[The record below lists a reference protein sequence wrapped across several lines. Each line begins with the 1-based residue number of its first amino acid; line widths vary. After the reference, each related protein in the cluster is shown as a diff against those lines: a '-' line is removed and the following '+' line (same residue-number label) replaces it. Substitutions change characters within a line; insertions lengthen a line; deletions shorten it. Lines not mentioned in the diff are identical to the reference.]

1 MFIEDLRDRYIIARW
16 SYLIGEPILGDVEY
30 DYLDK
35 EFKRL
40 YPNDEYSKRHYPFDN
55 CPTELLQKYNL
66 SNLIVN
72 TVMGYAA
79 ESIYSINN
87 EPEFRSVFSSLNK
100 KSRLSFK
107 IDGWNMRASYYN
119 GHLVKLETRG
129 RGGNNLDTT
138 MCAKLVP
145 QKIPEKRRVAVTG
158 ECNIPNSLWGEFKAL
173 TGNNDQRSS
182 VRTAFVNNMVNY
194 LAFLAFNV
202 TIEGVQ
208 EEFDHYDKLKE
219 WGFKTPTF
227 RWVESYQQLVTL
239 IKVMSALNKS
249 YDYLTDGLVIENSD
263 YQYAIRLGA
272 WEEHSMWSYVT
283 GYEESQGMYGVAL
296 NVKVYPI
303 TNEGKTFP
311 TVSIVNIANI
321 EENHLSPGS
330 PIAFNLRSGANVV
343 IDTAETHTLQE
354 RWKGKYEEYKTMIEE
369 RNKSYE
375 T

>member
-1 MFIEDLRDRYIIARW
+1 MFIEDMRDRYIIARW
-16 SYLIGEPILGDVEY
+16 AYLIGEPIIGDVEY
-30 DYLDK
+30 DALDK

-40 YPNDEYSKRHYPFDN
+40 YPNDEYSNRHYPFDV
-55 CPTELLQKYNL
+55 CPSELLQKYNM
-66 SNLIVN
+66 SNLIIN

-87 EPEFRSVFSSLNK
+87 EQEFNNVFGSLKK

-129 RGGNNLDTT
+129 RGGNNLDAT

-145 QKIPEKRRVAVTG
+145 KTIPEKRRVAVTG
-158 ECNIPNSLWGEFKAL
+158 ECNIPNSLWPEFKAL
-173 TGNNDQRSS
+173 TGNSDQRSS
-182 VRTAFVNNMVNY
+182 VRTAFVNDMINY

-208 EEFDHYDKLKE
+208 EEFDHYEKLKE
-219 WGFKTPTF
+219 WGFKTPLF

-272 WEEHSMWSYVT
+272 WQEHSMWSYVK

-296 NVKVYPI
+296 NVNVYPI

-343 IDTAETHTLQE
+343 IDTAETHELQE
-354 RWKGKYEEYKTMIEE
+354 RWKGNYEEYRKMIEG
-369 RNKSYE
+369 RNE
-375 T
+375 L